1 MVIQRGMLALVE
13 KAVKSVLVTSR
24 ITQNEHRLL
33 ARLAVQLAPAI
44 LKTTQNEPARLVVRA
59 DNRRFF

>member
-24 ITQNEHRLL
+24 ITPNELRQPVKSV
-33 ARLAVQLAPAI
+33 ARSAPVTS
-44 LKTTQNEPARLVVRA
+44 KTTQNEPARLVVRA

>member
-33 ARLAVQLAPAI
+33 ARLAARLAPEI
-44 LKTTQNEPARLVVRA
+44 LKTTLNEPVKLVVRA
-59 DNRRFF
+59 DNRRFS

>member
-24 ITQNEHRLL
+24 ITQNELLPL
-33 ARLAVQLAPAI
+33 ARLAARLAPEI
-44 LKTTQNEPARLVVRA
+44 LKTTQNEPARLVVKA